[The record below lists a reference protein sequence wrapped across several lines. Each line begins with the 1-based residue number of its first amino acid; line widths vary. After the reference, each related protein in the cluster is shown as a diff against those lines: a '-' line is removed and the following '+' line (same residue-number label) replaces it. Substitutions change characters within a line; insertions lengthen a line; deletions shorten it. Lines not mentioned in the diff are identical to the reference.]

1 MAKTEPTGKQE
12 AIVMQDFLIKM
23 EMALSTLKTAAAKQ
37 ARLDLMA
44 LKQSDA
50 LPEERC
56 QVVSILQI

>member
-1 MAKTEPTGKQE
+1 MAKTERAGGQE
-12 AIVMQDFLIKM
+12 ATVMQDFLIKM
-23 EMALSTLKTAAAKQ
+23 EMALSILKTAAAKQ
-37 ARLDLMA
+37 VRLDLRA